1 MPDEFVTACINKDYL
16 TLLLPG
22 LDVGNNDYIIILC
35 NFGSCRIM
43 SCIEI
48 IYRRGAS
55 RASPWSHETK
65 LARSESILRRP

>member
-22 LDVGNNDYIIILC
+22 LFRCWKYIIILC

-43 SCIEI
+43 SCFEI
-48 IYRRGAS
+48 IEGELQE
-55 RASPWSHETK
+55 PPPGPMK
-65 LARSESILRRP
+65 QN